1 MVTLQDWLDRLEAL
15 HPRLID
21 LGLDRVEAVR
31 AALRLTLEMPLIV
44 VGGTNGKGSVCGLLE
59 AMLRAAGYRTGL
71 YTSPHLLRY
80 NERVRIDGTEAPDA
94 ALVAAFERI
103 DRARGDISLTYFEF
117 GTLAAALLF
126 AEAGLDAAVL
136 EVGLGGRLDA
146 VNVFDAD
153 CAVLTSVDLDHMQ
166 YLGTSRE
173 SIGFEKA
180 GIFRAGKP
188 AVCADPDPPA
198 SVLAQAHERGARLL
212 RMGVEF
218 GYTEAQLQ
226 WRYRGPRGTRSG
238 LPYPA
243 LRGTH
248 QLANAAA
255 AICALEQLHERLPV
269 DMQALRTGLVSVS
282 VPGRFQVLP
291 GRPAVVLDVA
301 HNPHA
306 ARALARTLRA
316 HAPHARTAAVFAM
329 LADKDIGAV
338 IDAVK
343 AQIDICYVASLGGS
357 RGTRAATLAAL
368 VAAHDPGKP
377 VASFDSARQAYTAAA
392 GSATEDDR
400 IVVFGSF
407 LTVSDVL
414 GMLDA
419 DRA

>member
-1 MVTLQDWLDRLEAL
+1 MATLQEWLERLEAL

-21 LGLDRVEAVR
+21 LGLDRVAAVR
-31 AALRLTLEMPLIV
+31 TALGLELEMPLIV
-44 VGGTNGKGSVCGLLE
+44 VGGTNGKGSVCGLIE
-59 AMLRAAGYRTGL
+59 AVLRAAGYRTGL

-80 NERVRIDGTEAPDA
+80 NERVRIDGTEASDA
-94 ALVAAFERI
+94 ALIAAFERI
-103 DRARGDISLTYFEF
+103 DRARGDISLTYFES

-146 VNVFDAD
+146 VNMFDAD
-153 CAVLTSVDLDHMQ
+153 CAVLTSIDLDHMQ
-166 YLGTSRE
+166 YLGTTRE
-173 SIGFEKA
+173 AIGFEKA
-180 GIFRAGKP
+180 GIFRAGRP
-188 AVCADPDPPA
+188 AVCGDPDPPA
-198 SVLAQAHERGARLL
+198 SVLAQANDRGARLL
-212 RMGVEF
+212 RIGVDF
-218 GYTEAQLQ
+218 GYTQAQLQ
-226 WRYRGPRGTRSG
+226 WRYWGPRGARSG

-269 DMQALRTGLVSVS
+269 DMQALRTGLVSVT

-316 HAPHARTAAVFAM
+316 HGSHARTAAVFAM

-343 AQIDICYVASLGGS
+343 AQVDAWYVASIAGN
-357 RGTRAATLAAL
+357 RGTQAATLAAL

-377 VASFDSARQAYTAAA
+377 VEQFDSARHAYSAAA
-392 GSATEDDR
+392 AAANEDDR

-419 DRA
+419 DRS

>member
-1 MVTLQDWLDRLEAL
+1 VATLQEWLERLEAL

-31 AALRLTLEMPLIV
+31 AALQLELEMPLII
-44 VGGTNGKGSVCGLLE
+44 VGGTNGKGSVCGLIE
-59 AMLRAAGYRTGL
+59 AVLRAAGYRTGL

-80 NERVRIDGTEAPDA
+80 NERVRIDGTEAADA

-166 YLGTSRE
+166 YLGTTRE
-173 SIGFEKA
+173 AIGFEKA
-180 GIFRAGKP
+180 GIFRAGRA
-188 AVCADPDPPA
+188 AVCAEPNPPA
-198 SVLAQAHERGARLL
+198 SVLAQARDRNTVLL
-212 RMGVEF
+212 RIGMDF
-218 GYTEAQLQ
+218 GYAEAHLQ
-226 WRYRGPRGTRSG
+226 WRYWGPRGNRSG

-243 LRGTH
+243 LRGAH

-255 AICALEQLHERLPV
+255 AICALEQLHDRLPI
-269 DMQALRTGLVSVS
+269 DMQALRTGLVSVT

-343 AQIDICYVASLGGS
+343 EEVDAWYVASLGGS
-357 RGTRAATLAAL
+357 RGTQAEMLAAL
-368 VAAHDPGKP
+368 IAAHDPGKAVEP
-377 VASFDSARQAYTAAA
+377 FESAREAYRAAA
-392 GSATEDDR
+392 ATATEDDR

-414 GMLDA
+414 GMLEA
-419 DRA
+419 GRS